1 MIRRDA
7 PMDGNGRP
15 VRDDGSGREL
25 LGQVRVEEV
34 PVDDAVLELVVLPA
48 DDADGTQD
56 GEGHEAAA
64 LAWVAACRAD
74 MPPVQVP
81 LYGTTVI
88 WSPSRA
94 AILAPH
100 AALVAVREALLD
112 FARCDAALRRL
123 EGEAGVLLGRLDEDA
138 PCAVEFDERHI
149 DRQAS
154 LEERFRRSVRLRA
167 DLATLAPAVL
177 RPPVHPPTLA
187 AQLGERLRERT
198 RLADRLE
205 FVQAKADVLD
215 RVYDLCAQ
223 RVGDFAIAR
232 RHLRLEWVI
241 IVLLAAEL
249 VVLLVEVLAGLGT
262 TPTP

>member
-1 MIRRDA
+1 MIRREV

-15 VRDDGSGREL
+15 GMHDGSGQEL
-25 LGQVRVEEV
+25 LGQVPAEEV
-34 PVDDAVLELVVLPA
+34 TLDGAVLELVVLPT
-48 DDADGTQD
+48 DDADGAQD
-56 GEGHEAAA
+56 AAASEAAA
-64 LAWVAACRAD
+64 LAWVGACRAEA
-74 MPPVQVP
+74 PPVQVP

-88 WSPSRA
+88 WSPRRA
-94 AILAPH
+94 AILAPR
-100 AALVAVREALLD
+100 ASLAAVREALLD

-123 EGEAGVLLGRLDEDA
+123 EGEAGLLLGRLDEDA
-138 PCAVEFDERHI
+138 PCAIEFDERH
-149 DRQAS
+149 DARQAG
-154 LEERFRRSVRLRA
+154 LEERFRRSVTLRA

-177 RPPVHPPTLA
+177 RPPMHPPTLA

-205 FVQAKADVLD
+205 FVEAKAEVID

-223 RVGDFAIAR
+223 RVGDFAVAR
-232 RHLRLEWVI
+232 RHLRLEWAI

>member
-7 PMDGNGRP
+7 PLDGNGRP
-15 VRDDGSGREL
+15 VRPDGSEQEV

-48 DDADGTQD
+48 DDADGTRD
-56 GEGHEAAA
+56 GHEAAA
-64 LAWVAACRAD
+64 LAWVAACQAD
-74 MPPVQVP
+74 TPPVQVP

-123 EGEAGVLLGRLDEDA
+123 EGEAGLLLGRLDEDA

-167 DLATLAPAVL
+167 DLADLAPAVL

-249 VVLLVEVLAGLGT
+249 VVLLVEVLAGLGA